1 MSNIISLAIA
11 DKDKTRKD
19 IGCTTCYHWCAEF
32 VSRIITNS
40 DIHNDAKAVISN
52 SCTQMQAKMKN
63 SKWWSEPDDDIKA
76 GDIIFYNWEHD
87 YDASGNLDHV
97 GIVIE
102 VYTDKIIT
110 IEGNTEANLY
120 GDMTSHVREKTR
132 SRSDLN
138 FNCTYPDYYMR
149 YNPIGTPVHHTTAN
163 ITPTTEYIIP
173 DKLKAV
179 ISDLRRIADD
189 LEKIK

>member
-1 MSNIISLAIA
+1 MSNIITLAIA
-11 DKDKTRKD
+11 DKDKTRKEID
-19 IGCTTCYHWCAEF
+19 CTTCYHWCAEF
-32 VSRIITNS
+32 VSYIIKNS
-40 DIHNDAKAVISN
+40 NINTDAKAVTSN

-63 SKWWSEPDDDIKA
+63 SKWWDEPDDDIKA

-102 VYTDKIIT
+102 VYTDKIVT
-110 IEGNTEANLY
+110 IEGNTEPNLY
-120 GDMTSHVREKTR
+120 GDMSSHVREKTR

-138 FNCTYPDYYMR
+138 FNCEYPDYYMR
-149 YNPIGTPVHHTTAN
+149 YNSQHDVTAPATTPDS
-163 ITPTTEYIIP
+163 IIIP

-179 ISDLRRIADD
+179 INDLRRIAND
-189 LEKIK
+189 LENLK

>member
-1 MSNIISLAIA
+1 MLYGRVN
-11 DKDKTRKD
+11 R
-19 IGCTTCYHWCAEF
+19 
-32 VSRIITNS
+32 VITH
-40 DIHNDAKAVISN
+40 I
-52 SCTQMQAKMKN
+52 
-63 SKWWSEPDDDIKA
+63 
-76 GDIIFYNWEHD
+76 
-87 YDASGNLDHV
+87 
-97 GIVIE
+97 
-102 VYTDKIIT
+102 IIT

-149 YNPIGTPVHHTTAN
+149 YNPIDTPVQHTTVN